1 MTIGCNYISATQNS
15 PRGGLVTWIPWLR
28 VRDSNPRLP
37 GYEPGFLPLD
47 EPAMLKNE
55 GGVERKLKVNPPS
68 DNCGWGTR
76 VRTWTVRVKVACAT
90 TTQCPNKQDTL
101 NSFALP
107 TRRLAK
113 SLRGWNRTSDTKI
126 SLFFAVCVLKFGDL
140 RRIRTY
146 VSWLRTRCPSP
157 LDE

>member
-55 GGVERKLKVNPPS
+55 GGVERKQKVNPPS
-68 DNCGWGTR
+68 DNFGWGTR

-101 NSFALP
+101 NYFALP
-107 TRRLAK
+107 VRRLAK
-113 SLRGWNRTSDTKI
+113 ARKTGFEPAIQDVPIL
-126 SLFFAVCVLKFGDL
+126 FAVCVLNFGDL